1 MIPENRKNILLG
13 CLCAVGCETLFG
25 LSYICTKEAAYAASA
40 LSLLGWRFFI
50 AAVVMAWCAASGWV
64 TIRLNGKPLKPLLGA
79 AACNPVV
86 YFVAETVGI
95 RWTTASESGAF
106 LACIPAV
113 SLLASTILLH
123 KSPRRHQVVGIA
135 VTLAGVLTA
144 VLAVGASASFS
155 AAGYAVLTGAVISYA
170 LYSVYVEKSAAYTGE
185 EITAAMLAAGAV
197 VFIPLALIEG
207 WYTGTLAHILLLPLT
222 YPAFLAAALYQGV
235 GCSVL
240 AFFLS
245 NKAIASIGVNRTASF
260 IGISTVVSIAAG
272 ITLLDESFSWLQGI
286 GVVVILAGVYI
297 ANREEE

>member
-135 VTLAGVLTA
+135 VTLAGVFTA

-207 WYTGTLAHILLLPLT
+207 WYTGTLAHVLLLPLT

-297 ANREEE
+297 ANRERE